1 MSAST
6 AARVKT
12 VSDSKKNNRNS
23 LPAILGAQPAFT
35 DIQPVGKPNMPD
47 RQAFLARMER
57 VLDSARLTN
66 FGPLVQEF
74 EKKVASHAGTRH
86 CIATCNAT
94 TGLELA
100 ISALGM
106 QGDVIVPSFTFIAT
120 VHALWR
126 QGVQPIFCDID
137 PQTHCLDPASVEAAI
152 TSRTSGILA
161 VHMWGNNAATTALQ
175 DIAKRHG
182 IKLLF
187 DAAHAFGCGSG
198 NRPVGNSGDAE
209 VFSFHATKFV
219 HAFEGG
225 AIVTDDSQL
234 ADKLRLMTNFGFAD
248 EDVVLHLGMNGK
260 MSEASAAMGLTSLE
274 AMTAIIDHNRR
285 NYLAFAKGLAAVP
298 GVNLMSRSLSEPH
311 NYHYIVT
318 EIDASVTGLN
328 RDELVAALRLENV
341 LARRYFFPGCH
352 RMEPYASL
360 FPRAGQSLP
369 ITGQIAER
377 VMILPTGL
385 AMSEDDVELLTSRIA
400 MLISHASAVK
410 KALSLSDDP
419 RIPSFL
425 NR

>member
-6 AARVKT
+6 AVKVKT
-12 VSDSKKNNRNS
+12 ASDSTTNYTNS
-23 LPAILGAQPAFT
+23 LPAILGGQPAFT

-47 RQAFLARMER
+47 RQAFLSRMES

-74 EKKVASHAGTRH
+74 EKKVARHAGTRH

-100 ISALGM
+100 INALGM
-106 QGDVIVPSFTFIAT
+106 QGDVIVPSFTFVAT

-126 QGVQPIFCDID
+126 QGVQPIFCDVD

-161 VHMWGNNAATTALQ
+161 VHMWGNSAATAAIRN
-175 DIAKRHG
+175 IAHRHG

-187 DAAHAFGCGSG
+187 DAAHAFGCASGGSPIG
-198 NRPVGNSGDAE
+198 SSGDAE

-225 AIVTDDSQL
+225 AIVTDNSQL

-274 AMTAIIDHNRR
+274 AMSTIVDHNRR
-285 NYLAFAKGLAAVP
+285 NYQAFAKGLAAIQ
-298 GVNLMSRSLSEPH
+298 GVNLMSRSLREPH

-318 EIDASVTGLN
+318 EIDASVAGLN

-341 LARRYFFPGCH
+341 LARRYFYPGCH

-369 ITGQIAER
+369 LTEQIAER

-385 AMSEDDVELLTSRIA
+385 AMSKDDVALLTSRIA
-400 MLISHASAVK
+400 TLVSHASAVR
-410 KALSLSDDP
+410 KALSLSNDP

>member
-1 MSAST
+1 
-6 AARVKT
+6 
-12 VSDSKKNNRNS
+12 
-23 LPAILGAQPAFT
+23 LPAILGGQPAFS

-47 RQAFLARMER
+47 RQAFLSRMEG

-100 ISALGM
+100 INALGM
-106 QGDVIVPSFTFIAT
+106 QGDVIVPSFTFVAT

-126 QGVQPIFCDID
+126 QGVQPIFCDVD

-161 VHMWGNNAATTALQ
+161 VHMWGNSAATNAIR
-175 DIAKRHG
+175 DIAHRHG

-187 DAAHAFGCGSG
+187 DAAHAFGCTSG
-198 NRPVGNSGDAE
+198 GNPVGSSGDAE

-225 AIVTDDSQL
+225 AIVTNNSQL

-274 AMTAIIDHNRR
+274 AMSTIVDHNRR
-285 NYLAFAKGLAAVP
+285 NYLTFAKGLAVIP

-341 LARRYFFPGCH
+341 LARRYFYPGCH

-360 FPRAGQSLP
+360 FPRAGQSLQV
-369 ITGQIAER
+369 TEQIADR

-385 AMSEDDVELLTSRIA
+385 AMSIDDVALLTSRIA
-400 MLISHASAVK
+400 TLVSHASAVR
-410 KALSLSDDP
+410 KALAHSNDP